1 MTSLVIPTWNRAR
14 LLERSLSHN
23 AQFTQPDEV
32 IVVDDGSTDDTR
44 DVCERFGVTYIPTG
58 RTGEASCSLARNIG
72 LRAASGDEVIVTDPE
87 VMFVTDVVA
96 AMREAR
102 VSDPG
107 SILHPATAR
116 KERRY
121 AGSERADHGWFYLV
135 CLRRSWV
142 LDVGGW
148 DEAFPEAWGW
158 EDIDLYERLR
168 ALGHELAPVGC
179 EVLHQWHPSRTTDA
193 PGNEAVVRERQRLR
207 DEGRGGI
214 VVNT

>member
-23 AQFTQPDEV
+23 AQFTRPDEV

-44 DVCERFGVTYIPTG
+44 DVCERFGATYIPTG
-58 RTGEASCSLARNIG
+58 RTGEASCSHARNIG

-87 VMFVTDVVA
+87 VMFITDVVA

-102 VSDPG
+102 ASDPD
-107 SILHPATAR
+107 SILHPAAAR
-116 KERRY
+116 KECRY
-121 AGSERADHGWFYLV
+121 AGSERSEGWFYLV

-148 DEAFPEAWGW
+148 DESFPEAWGW
-158 EDIDLYERLR
+158 EERGPVRAAARARSRSCTSGLR
-168 ALGHELAPVGC
+168 GTSPVAPSA
-179 EVLHQWHPSRTTDA
+179 HD
-193 PGNEAVVRERQRLR
+193 
-207 DEGRGGI
+207 GRAG
-214 VVNT
+214 